1 MLQPFDK
8 RLAGNY
14 TDGNEAKLVSQK
26 YNFSANECFIK
37 LALSSSPASLGTC
50 AFDGLLYVCGK
61 IFNKI
66 EFSTKSLFAFSI
78 HQEDTTVQAVCRQLS
93 ATTR

>member
-1 MLQPFDK
+1 MLGGK
-8 RLAGNY
+8 LHRWERSEAGEPNIQFFCQRMFHK
-14 TDGNEAKLVSQK
+14 TRSL
-26 YNFSANECFIK
+26 F
-37 LALSSSPASLGTC
+37 LSASLGTC

-78 HQEDTTVQAVCRQLS
+78 HQEDTTVQAVCRQLN